1 MTPPLGFFEKLTQPP
16 EVLRAENL
24 RRWSSSIEGTTP
36 IKDVEPRQ
44 RVKIAGVVQTIRID
58 PQEGSGSVV
67 ATLWDG
73 TGELKAKWLGR
84 QSLAGVALGVGLV
97 IEGLFGAT
105 DTPGECVVLN
115 PEYDLHI
122 SPEHG

>member
-1 MTPPLGFFEKLTQPP
+1 MTPRLRFLEKLAQPP

-24 RRWSSSIEGTTP
+24 RRWSSGIPGTTP
-36 IKDVEPRQ
+36 IRDVQPRQ
-44 RVKIAGVVQTIRID
+44 RVKIAGVVTKIRID
-58 PQEGSGSVV
+58 QGERSGSVE

-73 TGELKAKWLGR
+73 TGELKAKWSGR

-97 IEGLFGAT
+97 IEGLFGAA
-105 DTPGECVVLN
+105 DSGGCVVLN